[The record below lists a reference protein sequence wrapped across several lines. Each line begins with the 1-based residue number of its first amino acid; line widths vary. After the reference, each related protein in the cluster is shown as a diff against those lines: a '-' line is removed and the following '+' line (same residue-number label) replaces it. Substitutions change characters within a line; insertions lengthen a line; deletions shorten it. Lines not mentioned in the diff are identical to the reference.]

1 MMSLSLSPLSR
12 RNRQTMMQD
21 AQMNID
27 DARARVQEGR
37 EAGTME
43 LSISLLFVCVRTSRL
58 RQHQFLA
65 RHVNNLLS
73 TLLIA

>member
-1 MMSLSLSPLSR
+1 
-12 RNRQTMMQD
+12 MMQD

-43 LSISLLFVCVRTSRL
+43 LSISLFRVRVRANLAITSTSISSSPCKQSIVDTSHRL
-58 RQHQFLA
+58 IVDHTA
-65 RHVNNLLS
+65 PV
-73 TLLIA
+73 